1 MRVTI
6 ISNGYGEDAV
16 GAALAAALAASGLEV
31 AALPL
36 VGRGSAYAARG
47 LAVFGPRQEMP
58 SGGIVH
64 LGDGALW
71 RDLRAGFISMTV
83 KQLLAL
89 RRLRRCA
96 GATVAVGDW
105 YALAVA
111 SSFGRLPL
119 FYLQLLLSLR
129 TAQPGRAPFR
139 PLELA
144 LMRRARRVF
153 LRDAETAAYLQARG
167 LWQADYLGNP
177 MLDAIAGDA
186 PVGLAP
192 PYLLLLPGSRASA
205 YESLAIM
212 LEVCLR
218 LPPDFPTP
226 VVAWTGLPLT
236 PERYRPWQL
245 RAFSDSCSQL
255 DHPSGRVVTLAQ
267 GAFRTLLTGAA
278 LALSTSGTA
287 TQQVAGWGVPV
298 VAFAMRQPPHTAAFA
313 EAQRRLLQG
322 ALVVTEA
329 EPDAIARA
337 LVRLR
342 SDPERYRR
350 LQAQG
355 RQAMGS
361 PGATGRIAQA
371 ILADLGGHRGD
382 H

>member
-16 GAALAAALAASGLEV
+16 
-31 AALPL
+31 
-36 VGRGSAYAARG
+36 
-47 LAVFGPRQEMP
+47 
-58 SGGIVH
+58 
-64 LGDGALW
+64 
-71 RDLRAGFISMTV
+71 
-83 KQLLAL
+83 
-89 RRLRRCA
+89 
-96 GATVAVGDW
+96 
-105 YALAVA
+105 
-111 SSFGRLPL
+111 
-119 FYLQLLLSLR
+119 
-129 TAQPGRAPFR
+129 
-139 PLELA
+139 
-144 LMRRARRVF
+144 
-153 LRDAETAAYLQARG
+153 
-167 LWQADYLGNP
+167 
-177 MLDAIAGDA
+177 
-186 PVGLAP
+186 
-192 PYLLLLPGSRASA
+192 
-205 YESLAIM
+205 
-212 LEVCLR
+212 
-218 LPPDFPTP
+218 
-226 VVAWTGLPLT
+226 
-236 PERYRPWQL
+236 
-245 RAFSDSCSQL
+245 
-255 DHPSGRVVTLAQ
+255 
-267 GAFRTLLTGAA
+267 GAA